1 MPTKITVK
9 KKNHA
14 MMLVDSEPS
23 VLNELT
29 DFFTFYVPGYK
40 FMPAYR
46 NKVWDGKIRLFNS
59 QTRELYAG
67 LFAYVREF
75 ANAEGREYEL
85 ELEHDAYY
93 GYVDEK
99 IQPDMSFVKDL
110 TLTDNKGNP
119 IEARDYQLRAVEYAL
134 TNKRGM
140 LISPTASGK
149 SLIIYILLQWYLMN
163 HNKRALIIVPTTS
176 LVEQMY
182 SDFAAYGREDDI
194 FNIDDYQRIYSGM
207 PKKSEMPRVIIST
220 WQSIYKLPG
229 KWFEQFGCVFGDE
242 AHNFKAKSLTSIL
255 TKMRD
260 AEYRFGTTGTLDGT
274 QTHKLVLEGL
284 FGPAYYVTTTKD
296 LMDKNQL
303 AQLDIKVLLLK
314 YKDEYCRDVVK
325 V

>member
-93 GYVDEK
+93 GYVDYK
-99 IQPDMSFVKDL
+99 SQPDMSFVKDL
-110 TLTDNKGNP
+110 TLTDKNGNP
-119 IEARDYQLRAVEYAL
+119 IEPRDYQLRAV
-134 TNKRGM
+134 
-140 LISPTASGK
+140 
-149 SLIIYILLQWYLMN
+149 
-163 HNKRALIIVPTTS
+163 
-176 LVEQMY
+176 
-182 SDFAAYGREDDI
+182 
-194 FNIDDYQRIYSGM
+194 
-207 PKKSEMPRVIIST
+207 
-220 WQSIYKLPG
+220 
-229 KWFEQFGCVFGDE
+229 
-242 AHNFKAKSLTSIL
+242 
-255 TKMRD
+255 
-260 AEYRFGTTGTLDGT
+260 
-274 QTHKLVLEGL
+274 
-284 FGPAYYVTTTKD
+284 
-296 LMDKNQL
+296 
-303 AQLDIKVLLLK
+303 
-314 YKDEYCRDVVK
+314 
-325 V
+325 